1 MSNFAVRKNIYLWV
15 YLESFVRFKCSFAIN
30 KATFFKAFNDIFGKV
45 GVEDCSG
52 WRKSCLR

>member
-1 MSNFAVRKNIYLWV
+1 LEKNFFCIDLSKYRLIT
-15 YLESFVRFKCSFAIN
+15 
-30 KATFFKAFNDIFGKV
+30 TFWNSLPMIFKAFNDIFGKV